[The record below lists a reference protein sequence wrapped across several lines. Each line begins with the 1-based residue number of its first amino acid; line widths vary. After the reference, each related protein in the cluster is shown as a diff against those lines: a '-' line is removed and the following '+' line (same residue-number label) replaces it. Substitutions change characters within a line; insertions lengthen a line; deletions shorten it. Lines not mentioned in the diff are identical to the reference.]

1 MKKRVITLC
10 SLYLMLGG
18 TMTEVWAGDYLT
30 NTNQSIGFLR
40 NPSRDAAIDIDG
52 VYYNPAGVSFLDEG
66 WHFQFNWQSPH
77 QKRDSRSSYGALFGA
92 NYLNPGTPE
101 ADGSASRLYKGR
113 VHVPIQP
120 SLYLA
125 YNKNDW
131 AFQFGFGIIGG
142 GGTCEFKNGVGS
154 FEALVGQMAKTTME
168 QMNVGFGGYSLDS
181 YLKGKSYFF
190 GTTLA
195 AARKLN
201 EKLSVSL
208 GIRAIYAWN
217 NYDGYIDNITFRM
230 QTNPNDYTIVNYPN
244 NYVLDC
250 KQTGLGL
257 APIIGIDYKVND
269 YVNLAAKYEFR
280 TPITVKADAKNND
293 AFNQMAGQRAAFANY
308 LDEAETQMDLPGY
321 LAVGVQVT
329 PIEKLRLNAGYHMY
343 FDRDTRQWSKD
354 LVKDTN
360 EFTLGAAYDLTDR
373 IEVSAGYQ
381 KTMYDQSEANYSDLS
396 FNLNSYSFGLGVGV
410 KVTDKVKLNAAYFQ
424 TNYKDHTQT
433 TAVSNIVYHRENRV
447 FGVGVD
453 VNF

>member
-1 MKKRVITLC
+1 MKKRVSALC
-10 SLYLMLGG
+10 SLCLMLGG

-77 QKRDSRSSYGALFGA
+77 QKRDSRSSYGTLFGA
-92 NYLNPGTPE
+92 NYLNPGDPE
-101 ADGSASRLYKGR
+101 ANGTVSRLYKGR

-131 AFQFGFGIIGG
+131 AFQFGFGIVGG

-154 FEALVGQMAKTTME
+154 FEALVGQMGA
-168 QMNVGFGGYSLDS
+168 GFGGYSLDS

-208 GIRAIYAWN
+208 GVRAIYAWN
-217 NYDGYIDNITFRM
+217 YYDGQIGNITFR
-230 QTNPNDYTIVNYPN
+230 TSTGNIVNVPN
-244 NYVLDC
+244 SYVLDC
-250 KQTGLGL
+250 SQTGLGV

-293 AFNQMAGQRAAFANY
+293 AFNQMAGRQPAFANY
-308 LDEAETQMDLPGY
+308 LDEAETLMDLPGY

-360 EFTLGAAYDLTDR
+360 ELTLGASYDLTDR

-410 KVTDKVKLNAAYFQ
+410 KVADNVKLNAAYFQ
-424 TNYKDHTQT
+424 TNYKDHALT
-433 TAVSNIVYHRENRV
+433 TAVSNITFHRENRV

>member
-1 MKKRVITLC
+1 MKKEFIALC
-10 SLYLMLGG
+10 SLCLILCGM
-18 TMTEVWAGDYLT
+18 TTEVWAGDYLT

-40 NPSRDAAIDIDG
+40 NPSRDASIDIDG

-77 QKRDSRSSYGALFGA
+77 QKRDSRSSYGPLFGA

-101 ADGSASRLYKGR
+101 ADGSVSRLYKGR

-154 FEALVGQMAKTTME
+154 FEALVGQMGMT
-168 QMNVGFGGYSLDS
+168 QMGAGFGGYSLDS

-208 GIRAIYAWN
+208 GLRAIYAWN
-217 NYDGYIDNITFRM
+217 NYDGYIDNITFR
-230 QTNPNDYTIVNYPN
+230 TATGNIVNVPN

-280 TPITVKADAKNND
+280 THITVKADAKNND

-308 LDEAETQMDLPGY
+308 LDDAETQMDLPGF

-329 PIEKLRLNAGYHMY
+329 PIEKLRLNVGYHLY
-343 FDRDTRQWSKD
+343 LDRDTRQWSKS

-410 KVTDKVKLNAAYFQ
+410 KLTDKVKLNAAYFQ
-424 TNYKDHTQT
+424 TNYKDHTLT
-433 TAVSNIVYHRENRV
+433 TAASNITFHRENRV
-447 FGVGVD
+447 FGLGVD

>member
-1 MKKRVITLC
+1 MKKRIIALSSLC
-10 SLYLMLGG
+10 LMFGG
-18 TMTEVWAGDYLT
+18 IMTEVWAGDYLT

-92 NYLNPGTPE
+92 NYLNQGDKE
-101 ADGSASRLYKGR
+101 ADGTYSRLYKGR

-120 SLYLA
+120 SMYLA

-131 AFQFGFGIIGG
+131 AFQFGFGIVGG

-154 FEALVGQMAKTTME
+154 FEALVGQMGMT
-168 QMNVGFGGYSLDS
+168 QMGAGFGGYSLNS

-208 GIRAIYAWN
+208 GLRAIYAWN
-217 NYDGYIDNITFRM
+217 NYDGHIDNITFR
-230 QTNPNDYTIVNYPN
+230 TTTGNIVNVPTS
-244 NYVLDC
+244 YVLDC
-250 KQTGLGL
+250 SQTGLGV
-257 APIIGIDYKVND
+257 APIIGVDYKLND

-293 AFNQMAGQRAAFANY
+293 AFNQMAGRQQAFANY
-308 LDEAETQMDLPGY
+308 LDEAETLMDMPGY

-360 EFTLGAAYDLTDR
+360 ELTFGAAYDLTDR

-396 FNLNSYSFGLGVGV
+396 FNLNSYSFGFGVGV

-424 TNYKDHTQT
+424 TNYKDYTK
-433 TAVSNIVYHRENRV
+433 TAAVNNITFHRENRV

>member
-1 MKKRVITLC
+1 MKKEFITLC
-10 SLYLMLGG
+10 SLCLMLGG
-18 TMTEVWAGDYLT
+18 MTTEVWAGDYLT

-77 QKRDSRSSYGALFGA
+77 QKRDSRSSYGPLFGA

-101 ADGSASRLYKGR
+101 ADGSVSRLYKGR

-154 FEALVGQMAKTTME
+154 FEALVGQMAQANLTEMGA
-168 QMNVGFGGYSLDS
+168 GFGGYSLDS

-208 GIRAIYAWN
+208 GLRAIYAWN
-217 NYDGYIDNITFRM
+217 NYDGYIDNITFR
-230 QTNPNDYTIVNYPN
+230 TSTGNIVTVPK

-257 APIIGIDYKVND
+257 APIIGIDYKVNK

-308 LDEAETQMDLPGY
+308 LDDAETQMDLPGF

-329 PIEKLRLNAGYHMY
+329 PIEKLRLNVGYHLY
-343 FDRDTRQWSKD
+343 LDRDTRQWSKS

-410 KVTDKVKLNAAYFQ
+410 KVADNVKLNAAYFQ
-424 TNYKDHTQT
+424 TNYKDHALT
-433 TAVSNIVYHRENRV
+433 TAVSNITFHRENRV

>member
-1 MKKRVITLC
+1 MKKRVIALC
-10 SLYLMLGG
+10 SMCLMLGG
-18 TMTEVWAGDYLT
+18 MMTEVWAGDYLT
-30 NTNQSIGFLR
+30 NTNQSISFLR

-52 VYYNPAGVSFLDEG
+52 VYYNPAGVNFLDEG

-77 QKRDSRSSYGALFGA
+77 QKRDSRSSYGQLFGA
-92 NYLNPGTPE
+92 NYSNPGTLE
-101 ADGSASRLYKGR
+101 ADGSISRLYKGR

-120 SLYLA
+120 SMYLA

-131 AFQFGFGIIGG
+131 SFQFGFGIVGG

-154 FEALVGQMAKTTME
+154 FEALVGQMGMT
-168 QMNVGFGGYSLDS
+168 QMGEAFGGYKLNS

-201 EKLSVSL
+201 DKVSVSL
-208 GIRAIYAWN
+208 GVRAIYAWN
-217 NYDGYIDNITFRM
+217 NYDGYIDNITFCHKA
-230 QTNPNDYTIVNYPN
+230 TGAEINVPT

-250 KQTGLGL
+250 SQKGLGV
-257 APIIGIDYKVND
+257 APIIGVDYKVND
-269 YVNLAAKYEFR
+269 YVNLAVKYEFR

-293 AFNQMAGQRAAFANY
+293 DFNQMAANRPAFANY
-308 LDEAETQMDLPGY
+308 LDDAETQMDLPSM
-321 LAVGVQVT
+321 LAVGVQVS
-329 PIEKLRLNAGYHMY
+329 PIEKLRLNVGYHM
-343 FDRDTRQWSKD
+343 FMDRDTRQWTRD
-354 LVKDTN
+354 LVKDTH
-360 EFTLGAAYDLTDR
+360 EITLGAAYDLTDR

-396 FNLNSYSFGLGVGV
+396 FNLNSYSFGFGVGV

-424 TNYKDHTQT
+424 TNYKDHTKTDPQ
-433 TAVSNIVYHRENRV
+433 VGSNIAFHRENRV
-447 FGVGVD
+447 FGVGID

>member
-1 MKKRVITLC
+1 MKKKFIVLC
-10 SLYLMLGG
+10 SMCLMLGG
-18 TMTEVWAGDYLT
+18 MTTEVLAGDYLT

-66 WHFQFNWQSPH
+66 WHLQFNWQSPH
-77 QKRDSRSSYGALFGA
+77 QKRDSRSSYGQLFGA

-101 ADGSASRLYKGR
+101 ADGTVSRLYKGR

-142 GGTCEFKNGVGS
+142 GGTCEFKKGVGS
-154 FEALVGQMAKTTME
+154 FEALVGQMGMT
-168 QMNVGFGGYSLDS
+168 QMSVGFGGYSLDS

-208 GIRAIYAWN
+208 GLRVIYAWN
-217 NYDGYIDNITFRM
+217 NYDGYIDNITFR
-230 QTNPNDYTIVNYPN
+230 TTTGNIVNVPN

-257 APIIGIDYKVND
+257 APIIGFDYKVND

-280 TPITVKADAKNND
+280 TPITVKADAKNNE

-308 LDEAETQMDLPGY
+308 LDGAETLMDLPGC

-329 PIEKLRLNAGYHMY
+329 PIEKLRLNAGYHLFM
-343 FDRDTRQWSKD
+343 DRDTRQWSKD

-360 EFTLGAAYDLTDR
+360 EFTLGASYDLTER
-373 IEVSAGYQ
+373 VEVSAGYQ
-381 KTMYDQSEANYSDLS
+381 KTMYEQSTANYSDLS

-433 TAVSNIVYHRENRV
+433 TDVSNIVYHRENRV

>member
-1 MKKRVITLC
+1 MKRILTLC
-10 SLYLMLGG
+10 SVCLMLQGFVA
-18 TMTEVWAGDYLT
+18 EVWAGDYLT

-52 VYYNPAGVSFLDEG
+52 VYYNPAGVSFMKEG
-66 WHFQFNWQSPH
+66 WHLQFNWQSPH
-77 QKRDSRSSYGALFGA
+77 QKRDSHSSYGALFGA

-101 ADGSASRLYKGR
+101 ADGSVSRLYKGR

-154 FEALVGQMAKTTME
+154 FEALVGQMGMT
-168 QMNVGFGGYSLDS
+168 QMGAGFGGYSLDS

-208 GIRAIYAWN
+208 GLRAVYAWN
-217 NYDGYIDNITFRM
+217 NYDGYIDNITFR
-230 QTNPNDYTIVNYPN
+230 TATGNIVNVPN

-308 LDEAETQMDLPGY
+308 LDDAETQMDLPGF

-329 PIEKLRLNAGYHMY
+329 PIEKLRLNVGYHLY
-343 FDRDTRQWSKD
+343 LDRDTRQWSKS

-410 KVTDKVKLNAAYFQ
+410 KLTDQVKLNAAYFQ
-424 TNYKDHTQT
+424 TNYSDHTVT
-433 TAVSNIVYHRENRV
+433 TNVSNIIFHRENRV
-447 FGVGVD
+447 FGLGVD

>member
-1 MKKRVITLC
+1 MKKRIIALC
-10 SLYLMLGG
+10 SMCLMLGG
-18 TMTEVWAGDYLT
+18 MTTEVWAGDYLT

-77 QKRDSRSSYGALFGA
+77 QKRDSRSSYGKLFGA
-92 NYLNPGTPE
+92 NYLNQGTPE
-101 ADGSASRLYKGR
+101 ADGSVSRLYKGR

-154 FEALVGQMAKTTME
+154 FEALVGQMGMT
-168 QMNVGFGGYSLDS
+168 QMGAGFGGYSLDS

-208 GIRAIYAWN
+208 GLRAIYAWN
-217 NYDGYIDNITFRM
+217 NYDGYIDNITFR
-230 QTNPNDYTIVNYPN
+230 TTTGNIVNVPN

-250 KQTGLGL
+250 SQTGLGV

-280 TPITVKADAKNND
+280 TPITVKADAKNNA
-293 AFNQMAGQRAAFANY
+293 AFNQMAAQRAAFANY
-308 LDEAETQMDLPGY
+308 LDDAETQMDLPGY

-329 PIEKLRLNAGYHMY
+329 PIEKLRLNVGYHMY
-343 FDRDTRQWSKD
+343 FDRDTRQWTKS

-360 EFTLGAAYDLTDR
+360 EFTLGAAYDLTDH

-396 FNLNSYSFGLGVGV
+396 FNLNSYSFGFGVGV

-424 TNYKDHTQT
+424 TNYTDHTLT
-433 TAVSNIVYHRENRV
+433 TQVSNITFHRENRV
-447 FGVGVD
+447 YGVGVD